1 MNIHYRVTP
10 HKDIDL
16 KKRKAIGLYF
26 DERLIQLLLPA
37 MLTIMALAKRI
48 ATNITSSCRT

>member
-10 HKDIDL
+10 HKNIDL